1 MSDSKNLPRDVFL
14 YILSTILLAFVS
26 IHVGMLAFQLVNIG
40 IPDPFLDGAWSGEVT
55 RSLMRWAIAV
65 LVITFPAL
73 LWTLRFL
80 RRDVA
85 TFPEKRD
92 MRVRRWLL
100 YFTLFVAGLV
110 AIGDLVTV
118 LHAYL
123 QGDLSLRFLL
133 KALSVL
139 LIAGVIM
146 SVYRSELNGVRT
158 SVHRAVEA
166 GAMGFV
172 VAALVAGLVIA
183 GTPQSQ
189 RLVRLDDRRIGDL
202 SAIQWQIIQYWQA
215 KNALPTNLEA
225 LNNELSGFLVPTD
238 PVTKMAYEY
247 RVTGARSFELCA
259 TFATDTIG
267 SQQSLAYPMEKN
279 ESWEHGA
286 ERTCFERTI
295 DPDLYP
301 PLKNR

>member
-1 MSDSKNLPRDVFL
+1 MPDSKNLPRDVFL
-14 YILSTILLAFVS
+14 YILSTVLLAFVS
-26 IHVGMLAFQLVNIG
+26 IHVGMLTFQLVNIG
-40 IPDPFLDGAWSGEVT
+40 IPDPFLDGAWSGDVT

-80 RRDVA
+80 RKDVA
-85 TFPEKRD
+85 AFPEKRD

-100 YFTLFVAGLV
+100 YFTLFVAGIV

-133 KALSVL
+133 KAFSVL
-139 LIAGVIM
+139 AIAGVIM
-146 SVYRSELNGVRT
+146 SVYRSELSGVRT
-158 SVHRAVEA
+158 GVNRAVEA
-166 GAMGFV
+166 GATGFV

-189 RLVRLDDRRIGDL
+189 RLVRLDDRRINDL
-202 SAIQWQIIQYWQA
+202 SSIQWQIIQHWQA
-215 KNALPTNLEA
+215 KNVLPANLDV
-225 LNNELSGFLVPTD
+225 LTNELSGFYVPTD
-238 PVTKMAYEY
+238 PVTKAAYEY
-247 RVTGARSFELCA
+247 RATGARSFELCA
-259 TFATDTIG
+259 TFETDTVG

-301 PLKNR
+301 PLKTR